1 MSLLQVHQLSKH
13 FGGLRAC
20 DQVSFDVEAQEI
32 VGLIGPN
39 GAGKTTL
46 FNCIAGFFA
55 PTAGAIHLQDQPIDG
70 LPPEACARAGV
81 ARTFQ
86 IARTFGSM
94 TACENVMTA
103 ALLRQRRVAAARQRA
118 LYWLNFV
125 GMVAL
130 ADKPAASMTISEQ
143 RRLAV
148 ARALA
153 IEPKIVL
160 MDEVMAGLNP
170 LEVRQAVDVVL
181 KIRDAGMACLIV
193 EHVLEGIMPIADKI
207 VVLDRGVKIAE
218 GSPAVVSND
227 HAVISAYLGASTA
240 WTRGGFC
247 FRVNRLSRCRLASGC
262 RWVYRWCPKGGDCF
276 RA

>member
-1 MSLLQVHQLSKH
+1 MNLLEVANVSKH
-13 FGGLRAC
+13 FGGLTANE
-20 DQVSFDVEAQEI
+20 DVTFSVEAAQI

-46 FNCIAGFFA
+46 FNCVAGFYPPSSGSIVLDGRDIA
-55 PTAGAIHLQDQPIDG
+55 G

-86 IARTFGSM
+86 IARTFTSM

-103 ALLRQRRVAAARQRA
+103 AMLSEHKVPAARASAMQ
-118 LYWLNFV
+118 WLAFANLERF
-125 GMVAL
+125 
-130 ADKPAASMTISEQ
+130 ADKPAGSMTISEQ

-153 IEPKIVL
+153 IKPRILL

-170 LEVRQAVDVVL
+170 SEVKEAVDVVL
-181 KIRDAGMACLIV
+181 KIRQRGIACLVV

-207 VVLDRGVKIAE
+207 VVLDRGCKIAE
-218 GSPAVVSND
+218 GTPQQVSSDPVV
-227 HAVISAYLGASTA
+227 VSAYLGDA
-240 WTRGGFC
+240 
-247 FRVNRLSRCRLASGC
+247 
-262 RWVYRWCPKGGDCF
+262 
-276 RA
+276 

>member
-1 MSLLQVHQLSKH
+1 MKLLEVKNVSKQ
-13 FGGLRAC
+13 FGGLTANQ
-20 DQVSFDVEAQEI
+20 DVSFSVETGQV

-39 GAGKTTL
+39 GAGKTTM
-46 FNCIAGFFA
+46 FNCVAGYYV
-55 PTAGAIHLQDQPIDG
+55 PSAGSIRLDGRNIGG

-86 IARTFGSM
+86 VARTFTSM
-94 TACENVMTA
+94 TACENVMAAAMLLQHNVAKARTA
-103 ALLRQRRVAAARQRA
+103 ALGWLAFANLQR
-118 LYWLNFV
+118 F
-125 GMVAL
+125 

-153 IEPKIVL
+153 IEPKILL

-170 LEVRQAVDVVL
+170 SEVREAVDVVL
-181 KIRDAGMACLIV
+181 KIRDRGIACLIV

-218 GSPAVVSND
+218 GTPQQVSND
-227 HAVISAYLGASTA
+227 PAVLTAYLG
-240 WTRGGFC
+240 
-247 FRVNRLSRCRLASGC
+247 
-262 RWVYRWCPKGGDCF
+262 D
-276 RA
+276 